1 MAKYLEKRGV
11 NEIKNEFD
19 MFLSF
24 SNLVYSK
31 EDLLKQERRDV
42 LRELDNNKELT
53 EEEKTA
59 LMERLDEI
67 DKMIQEVQ
75 KEKEKYE
82 FEMPEEFSIS
92 LKVDRVLPILTLE
105 EYEHDGETYHVAKA
119 LGEPLFAVK
128 VIGDK
133 LLDGEPTG
141 DKVYA
146 KKPIE
151 DEEELKEIVEKGE
164 RREVYLLNA
173 LNVAYDQT
181 GELYFF
187 HFPQRIP
194 YQKGREVAG
203 RLNDDEAY
211 TIAYKLLRTK
221 PHEDWFMET
230 LNRMEE
236 QELPKLSGEDEEK
249 VREFFYRYKEIM
261 EKVENAVSEFMKNE
275 KAFYDRNVK
284 PSLIKY
290 YLLFEERYYPRGV
303 KKKEF
308 EELRDRVG
316 RDLPRILKELR
327 DEIYAFMLKKQANLL
342 KEELTFKDFFYK
354 VKDPA
359 LGEVAIL
366 RSSVPDYQN
375 PLISYREV
383 LGSVIT
389 FMKAPDIAEGVK
401 VKEVMRPAFLND
413 KLLNSYEKHLRRF
426 TFLAGMVNLTKRVP
440 AYVWRDVIE
449 GKEYKEVKGEVSQ
462 EDYERAKKNYEL
474 YQKFKNSKL
483 YKSRFDKVFS
493 EIESLIKNVSLSTRK
508 ELDYALPIYRDFA
521 DRVKEI
527 DQRAKKEKE
536 NFNLAELT
544 FPERPQSDDLLRIA
558 YARARVVEELL
569 GLREFRKPKEVVVEE
584 KKEVVVVNVPEEVE
598 AREVIDESLFEI
610 NEQATLDLAQE
621 VELQW
626 RRER

>member
-11 NEIKNEFD
+11 NDLKGEFD

-53 EEEKTA
+53 EEEKVA
-59 LMERLDEI
+59 LMDRLDEI
-67 DKMIQEVQ
+67 EKSIKEVQ
-75 KEKEKYE
+75 KEKERYE
-82 FEMPEEFSIS
+82 FELPEEFSVSIR
-92 LKVDRVLPILTLE
+92 VDRVLPVLTLE
-105 EYEHDGETYHVAKA
+105 EYEHNGETYHVAKA

-146 KKPIE
+146 KKPID

-173 LNVAYDQT
+173 LNVGYDQR
-181 GELYFF
+181 GELYLF

-194 YQKGREVAG
+194 YQKGREIAG
-203 RLNDDEAY
+203 TLNRDEAY
-211 TIAYKLLRTK
+211 KIAYKLLRTK
-221 PHEDWFMET
+221 PHEDWFMDT
-230 LNRMEE
+230 LNRIEE
-236 QELPKLSGEDEEK
+236 QELPKLSGEDREK
-249 VREFFYRYKEIM
+249 VREFYYRYKEIM

-275 KAFYDRNVK
+275 KAFYDRSVK

-303 KKKEF
+303 KKEEF
-308 EELRDRVG
+308 EALRDRVG
-316 RDLPRILKELR
+316 RDLPRSLKELR
-327 DEIYAFMLKKQANLL
+327 DEIYSFMLKKQANLL

-354 VKDPA
+354 VKDPT

-401 VKEVMRPAFLND
+401 VKEVLRPAFLND

-440 AYVWRDVIE
+440 AHVWRALQE
-449 GKEYKEVKGEVSQ
+449 GKEVEGE
-462 EDYERAKKNYEL
+462 EYERAKKNYET

-483 YKSRFDKVFS
+483 YKSRFDKVIS

-508 ELDYALPIYRDFA
+508 ELDYALPIYKDFA

-536 NFNLAELT
+536 NFNLADLT
-544 FPERPQSDDLLRIA
+544 FPERPQSDVLLRIT
-558 YARARVVEELL
+558 YARARVVEDLL
-569 GLREFRKPKEVVVEE
+569 GLREIRKPKEVVVEE
-584 KKEVVVVNVPEEVE
+584 KKESVVVNVSEEVE
-598 AREVIDESLFEI
+598 AREVIEEDFFDL
-610 NEQATLDLAQE
+610 NEEATLDLAQE

-626 RRER
+626 QRRRER